1 MENEIQEQDTSQIQ
15 DVASNQLESFKKQAE
30 DYLKG
35 WQTERANLLNY
46 QRDENDRLSRAI
58 TLNERNL
65 LLEII
70 SILDNFDLILKNL
83 DLSNDYSK
91 GIQLIY
97 EQFTSFLNRHQ
108 CFAFE
113 SLNQV
118 FDPNLHE
125 AIEMVKDDIKD
136 NNIVVEE
143 VQKGYKL
150 NNIVIR
156 PSKVKVNQIN

>member
-1 MENEIQEQDTSQIQ
+1 MEKDIQEQDTSQI
-15 DVASNQLESFKKQAE
+15 NPELEALKKQSN

-46 QRDENDRLSRAI
+46 QRDETSRLTYALS
-58 TLNERNL
+58 LSERNM

-70 SILDNFDLILKNL
+70 IILDNFDLILKNS
-83 DLSNDYSK
+83 DVNSEYFK
-91 GIQLIY
+91 GIKMIY
-97 EQFTSFLNRHQ
+97 DQFVSFLNRHQ
-108 CFAFE
+108 CFSFE

-125 AIEMVKDDIKD
+125 AVEMVKDDTKE

-143 VQKGYKL
+143 VKKGYKL
-150 NNIVIR
+150 NDQIIR
-156 PSKVKVNQIN
+156 PSLVKVNQIN